1 MSASAPPGPF
11 GTDSHPGPLRRGS
24 GAPRRHAAA
33 ETGGH
38 SPPST
43 PATMQQHQSL
53 LREDEIS
60 LATPNVRAFI
70 EAIAWAEGGQ
80 YDLKFGGVKGRKN
93 DPWPFSD

>member
-11 GTDSHPGPLRRGS
+11 GTDSHPGPLRRSS
-24 GAPRRHAAA
+24 GVPG
-33 ETGGH
+33 TGGQ
-38 SPPST
+38 SPPSQH
-43 PATMQQHQSL
+43 ATIQQRQRL
-53 LREDEIS
+53 LREDELS

-70 EAIAWAEGGQ
+70 EAVAWAEGGR